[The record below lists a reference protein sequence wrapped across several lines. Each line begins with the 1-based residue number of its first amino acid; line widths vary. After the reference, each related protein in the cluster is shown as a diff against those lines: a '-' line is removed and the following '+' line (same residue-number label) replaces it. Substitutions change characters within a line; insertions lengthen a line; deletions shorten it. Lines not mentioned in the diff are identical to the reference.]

1 MENGGQD
8 MLNALYSDCNA
19 VHENE
24 DVTLTIPMDTIVHR
38 ESKYTLMNLYS
49 SICIS
54 FINIAVF

>member
-1 MENGGQD
+1 MENGGQE

-38 ESKYTLMNLYS
+38 EKIEKTLS
-49 SICIS
+49 EE
-54 FINIAVF
+54 A